1 MSERMLYVEVIRQAM
16 NDAFMKLPKKTSKTF
31 KYESNAKQEAIDWF
45 NEDNPDFQVICQ
57 EAEVDTSD
65 IIRAFKHHQKI
76 GTSIADVPDLYFKEN
91 KPNRSLSMRI

>member
-45 NEDNPDFQVICQ
+45 DEDNADFQVICQ

-76 GTSIADVPDLYFKEN
+76 GTSKILLDDKEN